1 MKRVLA
7 MILAFMML
15 LSLMAGC
22 GGAGEAASSEPAGQS
37 VEETAGAEAEPP
49 AVEPEPAQ
57 ETVEQWMNS
66 PGHRANI
73 LDPELRELGV
83 GYCQAPDSEYGHYW
97 VQLFRTR

>member
-1 MKRVLA
+1 
-7 MILAFMML
+7 
-15 LSLMAGC
+15 
-22 GGAGEAASSEPAGQS
+22 
-37 VEETAGAEAEPP
+37 
-49 AVEPEPAQ
+49 
-57 ETVEQWMNS
+57 MNA